1 MRNYVADT
9 LKVVFTILFVS
20 FNFCFSQDT
29 IEFKDGKVKYGR
41 VLGFD
46 NKLNILEFQDS
57 NEQILIPL
65 NSVRFYT
72 KNKLEEKWTIGEF
85 LTYSNAEY
93 SQVTS
98 FGNNRKYL
106 DYKPRKYSLGINF
119 SSLFDPSLVN
129 DMDYFGRTYSTNP
142 YLECFFQSEINDA
155 FALRI
160 PTRIGINPLKTT
172 DINPLNSFYGMYT
185 RELLFDIGIEPIL
198 YFRTPP
204 VKTRWFFAP
213 SFSAV
218 ISKPVSR
225 KLDYEMNLEKYEPL
239 NNQLGYR
246 IGALT
251 GFQYWFHS
259 RFQFELSYGLFV
271 TNNYWKPDGSNL
283 SGNIRRESY
292 FGRNLRLAL
301 VFRL

>member
-1 MRNYVADT
+1 MRNLIIDT
-9 LKVVFTILFVS
+9 LKVAGTLIFML
-20 FNFCFSQDT
+20 FNFCLSQDT
-29 IEFKDGKVKYGR
+29 IEFKDGKIKYGR

-57 NEQILIPL
+57 NERILIPL

-72 KNKLEEKWTIGEF
+72 KNKLEEKWVNGEF
-85 LTYSNAEY
+85 LTYSSAEN
-93 SQVTS
+93 SQVLT
-98 FGNNRKYL
+98 FGNNRKFL
-106 DYKPRKYSLGINF
+106 DYEPRRFSIGINF
-119 SSLFDPSLVN
+119 SSLFEPSLVN

-142 YLECFFQSEINDA
+142 YLECFFQSEINEA

-198 YFRTPP
+198 YFRKSP

-213 SFSAV
+213 TFSAV
-218 ISKPVSR
+218 ISRPVSR
-225 KLDYEMNLEKYEPL
+225 ILDNEINLQKYEPL
-239 NNQLGYR
+239 NNQWGYR

-259 RFQFELSYGLFV
+259 RFQLELSYGLFV
-271 TNNYWKPDGSNL
+271 TNNYWEPDDFNL
-283 SGNIRRESY
+283 SGNVRRRPY